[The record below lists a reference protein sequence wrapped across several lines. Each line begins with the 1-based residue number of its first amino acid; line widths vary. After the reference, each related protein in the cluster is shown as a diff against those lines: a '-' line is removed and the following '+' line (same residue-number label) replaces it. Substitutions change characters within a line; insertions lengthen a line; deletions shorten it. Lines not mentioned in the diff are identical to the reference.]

1 MSSDFTVKIY
11 GCRGSIPVSG
21 KEFTRYG
28 GATTCVVV
36 SVGDR
41 DIVFDAGSGIVDYAK
56 TLAARSDLAA
66 DITYLFFTHT
76 HFDHVIGLPFFSPI
90 YTAKQSIY
98 FFGPRTP
105 GFSSFQDCIETLVRS
120 PYYPVEI
127 HEMSST
133 KHFHDIGQS
142 DVVYFLKD
150 SPVPVHCAPGSNIR
164 PPDSDIL
171 CEVHCQRGLN
181 HPKCGVNIYKVI
193 HEGRSVVFA
202 TDTEGYVM
210 GDRRLVQFA
219 QNTDLLIHDAMYTDK
234 TYADPLFP
242 TQGYGH
248 STVEMSAQ
256 LAHECNAKKLIL
268 FHHAP
273 SNTDEEMDKLD
284 ALGKSLFPESA
295 AAFQGM
301 HIPV

>member
-1 MSSDFTVKIY
+1 
-11 GCRGSIPVSG
+11 
-21 KEFTRYG
+21 
-28 GATTCVVV
+28 
-36 SVGDR
+36 
-41 DIVFDAGSGIVDYAK
+41 
-56 TLAARSDLAA
+56 
-66 DITYLFFTHT
+66 
-76 HFDHVIGLPFFSPI
+76 
-90 YTAKQSIY
+90 
-98 FFGPRTP
+98 
-105 GFSSFQDCIETLVRS
+105 
-120 PYYPVEI
+120 
-127 HEMSST
+127 
-133 KHFHDIGQS
+133 
-142 DVVYFLKD
+142 
-150 SPVPVHCAPGSNIR
+150 
-164 PPDSDIL
+164 
-171 CEVHCQRGLN
+171 
-181 HPKCGVNIYKVI
+181 
-193 HEGRSVVFA
+193 
-202 TDTEGYVM
+202 M